1 MHILDV
7 NLAERSYP
15 IFIGS
20 GVLADPECYR
30 SCRDRPA
37 FIVSNEIVAPLYRQ
51 AIEEMLGEAPSL
63 TLPDGESYKTS
74 ATLEQIYDALFEAQI
89 GRDGCVIALGG
100 GVIGDLAGFAAATW
114 QRGIDVVQV
123 PTTLLA
129 QVDASVGGK
138 TAVNHPRGKNLIG
151 AFHQPRAVLA
161 DLDTLNTL
169 QEREFRAGL
178 AEVIKYGVIADNS
191 FFAWLESSLDALLN
205 RDPAA
210 LARAVETS
218 CAIKARIVAADEHE
232 HGTRAL
238 LNLGHTFGHAIE
250 TGLGHGSWLH
260 GEAVAAGIRIAA
272 ELAARTGRIDAATA
286 GRIRLLLERAGLP
299 VAMPS
304 QLDWP
309 QLAALMRG
317 DKKTV
322 GGQVRYVLPTG
333 LGRAEVTAGVTESE
347 VRAAIEAS
355 RE

>member
-7 NLAERSYP
+7 NLAERRYP

-30 SCRDRPA
+30 DCRERPA
-37 FIVSNEIVAPLYRQ
+37 FIVSNETVGPLYERQ
-51 AIEEMLGEAPSL
+51 VTDMLGDTPSL
-63 TLPDGESYKTS
+63 NLPDGEIYKTP
-74 ATLEQIYDALFEAQI
+74 ATLEQIYDALLDAHI
-89 GRDGCVIALGG
+89 GRDGCLIALGG

-114 QRGIDVVQV
+114 QRGIDMVQI

-169 QEREFRAGL
+169 PEREFRAGL
-178 AEVIKYGVIADNS
+178 AEVIKYGIIADNS

-218 CAIKARIVAADEHE
+218 CAIKARIVAADERE
-232 HGTRAL
+232 QGSRAL

-250 TGLGHGSWLH
+250 TGLGHGTWLH
-260 GEAVAAGIRIAA
+260 GEAVAAGMRIAA
-272 ELAARTGRIDAATA
+272 EVAARSGRIDPPTA
-286 GRIRLLLERAGLP
+286 ERIRGLLERADLP
-299 VAMPS
+299 VTLPAE
-304 QLDWP
+304 LDWP
-309 QLAALMRG
+309 RMAELMRG
-317 DKKTV
+317 DKKAAA
-322 GGQVRYVLPTG
+322 GRIRYVLPIG
-333 LGRAEVTAGVTESE
+333 LGRAEMTADVDERTL
-347 VRAAIEAS
+347 RAALEAS